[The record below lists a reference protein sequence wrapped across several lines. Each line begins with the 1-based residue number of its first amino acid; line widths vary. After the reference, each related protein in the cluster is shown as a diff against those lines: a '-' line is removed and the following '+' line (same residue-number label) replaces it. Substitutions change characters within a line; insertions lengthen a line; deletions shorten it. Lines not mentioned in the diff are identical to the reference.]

1 MPESGTKS
9 LGDVLSSGV
18 YRIPNYQRGYA
29 WTPREVNDFIDD
41 LEYVTDNDGVK
52 SHYVNSVIVTQPE
65 NESLVDGLYVIDGQQ
80 CLLTSTLVANEILR
94 KSLKIESRDAEDA
107 EHLRRKVDDN
117 LYGDVFK
124 STRSRTEHRVLP
136 ARQHEEIF
144 KRIVPRDVEG
154 TRDLDAAENA
164 AESPSEQKLVGA
176 VRTVRARLNA
186 MLSDRDEGKEQLLYL
201 SRLATTLHDDFIATL
216 HEVKNP
222 AEAGRIFEAINDRG
236 RALNRADKIK
246 SYLVYRTSL
255 GNVGRDVEAIHKT
268 FTNVYE
274 VINRFATDPAQV
286 DNLIDRLIGHH
297 WTMFTNQDQITS
309 PADLVGRHEKAGQ
322 DIDQIKYANYHI
334 PKTADDERVGRWID
348 AYLESL
354 ERAAEA
360 YVHFRGADRSALF
373 RDLSR
378 TLTDDVNASKVR
390 HHLYAIE
397 KFGPSTTHSLSM
409 ALYLRFAHTEAYSSV
424 LEALEKLVIRMFGV
438 GGARRDTKR
447 ARFKELSRALFW
459 SERNDL
465 LEVFPEDSAIPEGIE
480 DGQDDYEIHGT
491 FADAE
496 RVINWLN
503 QWTYRY
509 SHSTTDGQTVD
520 EFEERLTSD
529 HLGGHDVA
537 GWSGLTRKDLKNYM
551 LYRYEEAIRGGGTK
565 MPGYLEAGIPDFTVE
580 HVWPQ
585 TYPESEYPEYMDKNE
600 YNRYLERLGNLAF
613 LSISENAS
621 AGNKTYEVKFDQI
634 YSDAADGTKM
644 VRDEF
649 PTPPGHDARRENDA
663 DREGFDTWSR
673 DLIEWRSRRMA
684 RVLARHWGFNE

>member
-29 WTPREVNDFIDD
+29 WTAREVNDFIDD
-41 LEYVTDNDGVK
+41 LEYVTDNDGVD
-52 SHYVNSVIVTQPE
+52 SHYVNSIIVTQPE
-65 NESLVDGLYVIDGQQ
+65 DESLVDGLYVIDGQQ
-80 CLLTSTLVANEILR
+80 RLLTSTLVANEILR
-94 KSLKIESRDAEDA
+94 KSLKIESHDAEDA

-136 ARQHEEIF
+136 AQQHEKIF
-144 KRIVPRDVEG
+144 KQIVPRDVEG
-154 TRDLDAAENA
+154 TRDLDAAESA

-176 VRTVRARLNA
+176 VQTIRARLNA
-186 MLSDRDEGKEQLLYL
+186 MLDDRDEGKEQLLYL

-216 HEVKNP
+216 HEVENP

-246 SYLVYRTSL
+246 SYLVYRASL
-255 GNVGRDVEAIHKT
+255 GNVGRDVEAIHET
-268 FTNVYE
+268 FTTVYE
-274 VINRFATDPAQV
+274 VINRFATDPARV
-286 DNLIDRLIGHH
+286 DNLVDRLIGHH
-297 WTMFTNQDQITS
+297 WTMFTDQDQITS
-309 PADLVGRHEKAGQ
+309 GADLVGRHNKAGQ
-322 DIDQIKYANYHI
+322 DIDQIKYAAYHI
-334 PKTADDERVGRWID
+334 SKTADDGRVGRWID
-348 AYLESL
+348 AYWDSL
-354 ERAAEA
+354 ERAARA
-360 YVHFRGADRSALF
+360 YVQFRGADRAVLF
-373 RDLSR
+373 RDLRR
-378 TLTDDVNASKVR
+378 TLADKVDASKVR

-409 ALYLRFAHTEAYSSV
+409 ALYLRFAHTKVYPSV

-447 ARFKELSRALFW
+447 SRFKELSRGLFW
-459 SERNDL
+459 SERDDI
-465 LEVFPEDSAIPEGIE
+465 LEVFPKDSVITEGVA
-480 DGQDDYEIHGT
+480 DDQDRYDLKGT
-491 FADAE
+491 IADAE
-496 RVINWLN
+496 SVIHQLN
-503 QWTYRY
+503 QWAYGY
-509 SHSTTDGQTVD
+509 SHSTTDGETVD
-520 EFEERLTSD
+520 EFEERLAND

-537 GWSGLTRKDLKNYM
+537 GWSGLTRGGLKNYM

-585 TYPESEYPEYMDKNE
+585 TYPESEYPEAMDENE

-621 AGNKTYEVKFDQI
+621 AGNQTYEVKFDKI
-634 YSDAADGTKM
+634 YSAAEDGTKM

-649 PTPPGHDARRENDA
+649 PTPPGRDARRENEA
-663 DREGFDTWSR
+663 DREGFNTWSR

-684 RVLARHWGFNE
+684 QVLARHWGFDE